1 MIPSIFG
8 MTQSGMCG
16 TFGVTGSIAPNG
28 CIGSVGPVGIPGV
41 PGKNIDEKLITI
53 FCKKDYGFI
62 KSGQYVKVYL
72 YSKENNPLGSF
83 ISFKSDDGKMSF
95 YLEQKEADEYFV
107 WRSTDL
113 REHKLGSIG
122 I

>member
-1 MIPSIFG
+1 

-16 TFGVTGSIAPNG
+16 TFGVTGSIG
-28 CIGSVGPVGIPGV
+28 CIGSVGPVGTPGF

-83 ISFKSDDGKMSF
+83 ISFKSDDEKMSF
-95 YLEQKEADEYFV
+95 YLDEKDANKHFI
-107 WRSTDL
+107 WKSNDL